1 MNGVLRRK
9 AGSFFLRSSLFEQ
22 LWFVPV
28 WLMLGLSRGAVLVVA
43 FRRLAPMLG
52 VSVPPYPWVPLVDH
66 RQRLRALRIG
76 RVVRMAAGYTPW
88 SSNCFAQAIT
98 ARFLLVWYGIP
109 YALFFG
115 LAPAETAGKAG
126 RSKMPAWTATT
137 PPTRA
142 GGSRKGPGIR
152 AGNSRC
158 GGAPPNSASATC
170 VPALRCSRE
179 GTKAQ
184 Q

>member
-9 AGSFFLRSSLFEQ
+9 VGSFFLRSSLFEQ

-43 FRRLAPMLG
+43 FRRLAPLLG
-52 VSVPPYPWVPLVDH
+52 VSVPPYPWVPLVNR

-109 YALFFG
+109 YALYFG
-115 LAPAETAGKAG
+115 LAPAETAGKAQAH
-126 RSKMPAWTATT
+126 AWVASGPVQVTGMHGPF
-137 PPTRA
+137 PPLTCRA
-142 GGSRKGPGIR
+142 MRDAGMDGYHAAHSRR
-152 AGNSRC
+152 R
-158 GGAPPNSASATC
+158 
-170 VPALRCSRE
+170 
-179 GTKAQ
+179 
-184 Q
+184 